1 MGKVRACD
9 YRANVRYTIGI
20 TSDWKM
26 PMSDI
31 WQFIIWRVIHNGDDA
46 DYKRLKILY
55 RPRAVTSYL
64 KRMFDDDKAIAFDA
78 GMPNSEKTWPHT
90 RLELEVRIVE
100 SMQDDALGWRHFDM
114 SAYAWL
120 CLKMDKQFE
129 RMRKYER
136 YKKRKD
142 KLNGNVKTSALLDE
156 EE

>member
-31 WQFIIWRVIHNGDDA
+31 WQFVIWRVVHNGDA
-46 DYKRLKILY
+46 DYKVLKVLY

-78 GMPNSEKTWPHT
+78 GTIMLEETWGLV
-90 RLELEVRIVE
+90 RLEVQARIVE
-100 SMQDDALGWRHFDM
+100 SMEDDELGLIHFDM

-129 RMRKYER
+129 RMRKHER